1 MRYRPC
7 ALSPT
12 RSTLSPL
19 TRGIFYAI
27 AAAVLFGAST
37 PLSRALLVRVSP
49 ALLAALLYLG
59 GGVGLSLSVVV
70 AKPGAGLVRNDA
82 RWLAGATLFGG
93 VLGPLALLFGLR
105 ATPAGTASLL
115 LNLESVFTAFVAWRV
130 FGEQIDRRLAA
141 GMALVLAAS
150 TVLAW
155 PGQVHGATS
164 VIGPL
169 GIAAACLC
177 WAIDNNLTRKVS
189 DADPRIVVAIKCSVA
204 GAVNLVIALAL
215 GARWPGSTMLAASMA
230 VGLSSYGISLL
241 FFVLALRHLGAA
253 RTGSWFSLAPFIG
266 AGLSIVFAREPL
278 TVALVVAS
286 ALMGLALYLHATE
299 KHEHEHKHEPM
310 RHHHGHRHDDGHH
323 THAHAPGIAVF
334 EGHEHEHEHERIVH
348 AHAHFPDTHHQH
360 DHGSPEAPAHEHG
373 TAHGH
378 DHEPEHPAR

>member
-7 ALSPT
+7 ALTPP
-12 RSTLSPL
+12 RSTISPP
-19 TRGIFYAI
+19 TRGILYAI

-37 PLSRALLVRVSP
+37 PLSRALLTRVSP

-59 GGVGLSLSVVV
+59 GGIGLSLSLFVGR
-70 AKPGAGLVRNDA
+70 PGARLVRSDA

-130 FGEQIDRRLAA
+130 FHEQIDRRVAA
-141 GMALVLAAS
+141 GMALVLVAS

-155 PGQVHGATS
+155 PGQVHGASS
-164 VIGPL
+164 VFGPL
-169 GIAAACLC
+169 AIAGACLC

-204 GAVNLVIALAL
+204 GLVNLAIALAL
-215 GARWPGSTMLAASMA
+215 GAQWPGGAMLAASMT
-230 VGLSSYGISLL
+230 VGLSSYGVSLL

-266 AGLSIVFAREPL
+266 AGLSLLITREPL

-286 ALMGLALYLHATE
+286 ALMGVALYLHATE
-299 KHEHEHKHEPM
+299 KHEHEHEHEPV
-310 RHHHGHRHDDGHH
+310 RHRHGHRHDDGHH
-323 THAHAPGIAVF
+323 QHEHPAGIDVF
-334 EGHEHEHEHERIVH
+334 EGHEHEHTHERIVH

-360 DHGSPEAPAHEHG
+360 EHSHGEHG
-373 TAHGH
+373 
-378 DHEPEHPAR
+378 EHPHEEHDAPR